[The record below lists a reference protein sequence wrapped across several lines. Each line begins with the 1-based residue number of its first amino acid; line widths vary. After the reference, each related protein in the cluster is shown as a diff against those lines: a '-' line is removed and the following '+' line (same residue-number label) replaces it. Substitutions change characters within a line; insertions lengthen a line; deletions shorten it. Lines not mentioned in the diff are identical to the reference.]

1 MSRKKIEHLLLCENI
16 DFSEEKRDLNARSV
30 KQSEKNK
37 TANIQTPQPHSSGA
51 SLVRESETERVL
63 MKRSRSW
70 VDNVLLAGV

>member
-1 MSRKKIEHLLLCENI
+1 MSRKKIEHPLLCENI

-70 VDNVLLAGV
+70 VDNVLAGV

>member
-1 MSRKKIEHLLLCENI
+1 MNTFWRENI

-37 TANIQTPQPHSSGA
+37 TADIQTPQPHSSGA
-51 SLVRESETERVL
+51 SLVRESDTERVL

-70 VDNVLLAGV
+70 VNNVLLAVV